1 VELFPKN
8 IPLPTD
14 SGVIQPYLTIYSVY
28 PSKEAKIGSKSPQQ
42 FVSIETMAIITADC
56 LTKVYP
62 VAIKQSG
69 MRGTLS
75 HFFKRQNRLVTAVNN
90 VSFEIQ
96 PGEVV
101 GFLGPNGA
109 GKTTTLKMLTGLIHP
124 SSGRVRV
131 ADNIPFKRSKAFLEK
146 ITLVMGQ
153 KQQLLWDLP
162 AMDSLRINAA
172 VYGIDDRDFKRR
184 VSELTEMLALE
195 EKLTQPVRK
204 LSLGERMKAEL
215 LAALLHQPQVLFL
228 DEPTLGLDVNAQVSV
243 REFLQSYNE
252 RFDATILL
260 TSHYMA
266 DITALCDRVLLI
278 HQGQLIYDGV
288 LDGLLDRIAPYR
300 LVKLELKQIVP
311 EAELAR
317 YGEIES
323 VVGREVCFMI
333 HREDLTRAIARL
345 LAELPVCD
353 LTITDPPIEEVIG
366 RVFKA
371 GMVEA

>member
-1 VELFPKN
+1 MP
-8 IPLPTD
+8 
-14 SGVIQPYLTIYSVY
+14 
-28 PSKEAKIGSKSPQQ
+28 
-42 FVSIETMAIITADC
+42 IILADH

-62 VAIKQSG
+62 VAVKESG

-75 HFFKRQNRLVTAVNN
+75 HFFRRQYRWVEAVKD

-96 PGEVV
+96 PGEIV

-124 SSGRVRV
+124 SSGNLRV
-131 ADNIPFKRSKAFLEK
+131 AGHLPFNRRHPFLEK

-172 VYGIDDRDFKRR
+172 VYGISDREFKRR
-184 VSELTEMLALE
+184 IGDLTEMLSLE
-195 EKLTQPVRK
+195 DKLTQPVRK

-228 DEPTLGLDVNAQVSV
+228 DEPTLGLDVNAQASV
-243 REFLQSYNE
+243 REFLKTYNQ

-266 DITALCDRVLLI
+266 DITALCNRVLLI
-278 HQGQLIYDGV
+278 HQGRLIYDGI
-288 LDGLLDRIAPYR
+288 LDSLLDNFAPYR
-300 LVKLELKQIVP
+300 QVQLELDHPV
-311 EAELAR
+311 AESDLAI
-317 YGEIES
+317 YGELES
-323 VVGREVCFMI
+323 VSGRTVNLII
-333 HREDLTRAIARL
+333 HRDELTQTMTKI

-353 LTITDPPIEEVIG
+353 LTITDPPIEEIIG

-371 GMVEA
+371 GAV

>member
-1 VELFPKN
+1 M
-8 IPLPTD
+8 
-14 SGVIQPYLTIYSVY
+14 
-28 PSKEAKIGSKSPQQ
+28 
-42 FVSIETMAIITADC
+42 SIIVADH

-62 VAIKQSG
+62 VAVKESG

-75 HFFKRQNRLVTAVNN
+75 HFFRRQYRWVEAVKD

-96 PGEVV
+96 PGEIV

-124 SSGRVRV
+124 SSGNLRV
-131 ADNIPFKRSKAFLEK
+131 AGHLPFNRRHPFLEK

-172 VYGIDDRDFKRR
+172 VYGISDREFKRR
-184 VSELTEMLALE
+184 ISELTEMLSLE
-195 EKLTQPVRK
+195 DKLTQPVRK

-228 DEPTLGLDVNAQVSV
+228 DEPTLGLDVNAQASV
-243 REFLQSYNE
+243 RDFLKTYNQ

-278 HQGQLIYDGV
+278 HQGRLIYDGI
-288 LDGLLDRIAPYR
+288 LDDLLDKFAPYR
-300 LVKLELKQIVP
+300 QVQLELDHP
-311 EAELAR
+311 SAESDLAV
-317 YGEIES
+317 YGELES
-323 VVGREVCFMI
+323 VSGRTVNLMI
-333 HREDLTRAIARL
+333 HRDELTRTITKI

-353 LTITDPPIEEVIG
+353 LTITDPPIEEIIG

-371 GMVEA
+371 GSVQ

>member
-1 VELFPKN
+1 
-8 IPLPTD
+8 
-14 SGVIQPYLTIYSVY
+14 
-28 PSKEAKIGSKSPQQ
+28 
-42 FVSIETMAIITADC
+42 MAIITADC
-56 LTKVYP
+56 LSKVYP
-62 VAIKQSG
+62 VAIKQPG

-131 ADNIPFKRSKAFLEK
+131 ADNIPFKRNRAFLEK

-184 VSELTEMLALE
+184 VGELTEMLALE

-300 LVKLELKQIVP
+300 QVKLELKQIMP

-323 VVGREVCFMI
+323 VVGREVSFMI
-333 HREDLTRAIARL
+333 HREDLTRAIAQL

-371 GMVEA
+371 GMVD